1 MKLADFLQQTS
12 PEWRGVTDS
21 SELDVTVLAAHLLG
35 RSRAWVLSHGDYEL
49 TAEQLQSLTENIAL
63 YREGVPLPYLLGEW
77 EFFGKKFIV
86 TEATLIPRPET
97 ELMVE
102 EVLAWLE
109 SHPQAEAA
117 LDIGTGTGCVA
128 ISIALACERVRVVAS
143 DLSLPALAVAKRNVA
158 KYDLQERIA
167 LICASLL
174 PPLARRFDVLC
185 ANLPY
190 IPSQRLRALPI
201 YGKEPTLALD
211 GGSDGLDL
219 YRGLLP
225 ALAAVVREDCLIACE
240 IDSSQSLAMLAMA
253 HRVFPQ
259 AEVSVIKDL
268 SGQDR
273 LLRVKIESN

>member
-158 KYDLQERIA
+158 KYNLQERIA

-225 ALAAVVREDCLIACE
+225 ALAAVVREDGLIACE

>member
-1 MKLADFLQQTS
+1 
-12 PEWRGVTDS
+12 

-77 EFFGKKFIV
+77 EFFGNKFIV

-143 DLSLPALAVAKRNVA
+143 DLSLPALTVAKRNVA
-158 KYDLQERIA
+158 KYNLQERIT

-174 PPLARRFDVLC
+174 PPLSRRFDVLC

-225 ALAAVVREDCLIACE
+225 ALAAIVREDCLIACE

-253 HRVFPQ
+253 RRIFPQ
-259 AEVSVIKDL
+259 AVVSVIKDL
-268 SGQDR
+268 NGQDR
-273 LLRVKIESN
+273 LLKVVIESQ